1 MATLFSRLGYNYS
14 DPHGNVTDLSADVVE
29 HLEALPPLL
38 EDWQL
43 EDVASS
49 NVGGYYQNPLG
60 TISTTIAVTSNLIM
74 NLKSTIQIYD
84 NIGVGSIMTNVA
96 NAANN
101 LISTMNDFKDHTDRV
116 SGVVSYA
123 DFITE
128 AGSTIATTKPFKDT
142 VKGFSKLLIYLIYQT
157 DGITNTSISYG
168 SQTSLFTGPEANTYS
183 NTLTTY
189 KTTVNSSIYFSSPNT
204 RSNLTSTQANTINT
218 GINEMITFFDTR
230 RTHDETF
237 FTNMKA
243 LVSDYQKSREFSN
256 MGEAETNLVSGYTG
270 TSKLLARINT

>member
-14 DPHGNVTDLSADVVE
+14 DPHGNITDLSSDTIE
-29 HLEALPPLL
+29 HLESLPPIVQ
-38 EDWQL
+38 DWQT
-43 EDVASS
+43 EDIASS

-128 AGSTIATTKPFKDT
+128 AGSTIATTKPFKET
-142 VKGFSKLLIYLIYQT
+142 IKGFSKLLIYLIYQT

-256 MGEAETNLVSGYTG
+256 MGESETNLVNGYTG
-270 TSKLLARINT
+270 TSKLLTRLNP